1 MSDQLD
7 HDFYEKVVAYHMLT
21 DEVYLAS
28 IIDHIQ
34 PKFFNDKNLGYVSK
48 LISDFYIVRGTVPTA
63 TELKAYVITEQD
75 RTKFRGA
82 ITLFEG
88 FNPKFNKAELYDN
101 TERFIKEK
109 AVYHTLLDVVEDK
122 DSYSDTASILNKF
135 ESACNISLDIDTGF
149 DFLNSIDKHIEDL
162 LTVDIT
168 IPSKWSWLDDKIG
181 GGFLQNGRAIYV
193 FAGETNI
200 GKSIF
205 LSNIA
210 TNIASQNKTVLVITL
225 EMPEMLYAKRFS
237 SNITKI
243 PINELQENTDDLE
256 RLLQQYKTEH
266 KNSRVLIKEFPP
278 NTVTCSQIKGFIEK
292 ISQQGIELDAIVID
306 YVNLIKSNEGSN
318 SYERVKYATEQLRAL
333 SYSFN
338 CPIITATQLNRQG
351 YNESN
356 PGLDT
361 VSESI
366 GLAATAD
373 CIFGIWQ
380 EDEDRELGIIRL
392 GMMKNRFGVN
402 FGSCDMRI
410 DYSTLSIEELADST
424 PVVRNQPNNDL
435 NDALNNLDFL
445 SSDKS

>member
-28 IIDHIQ
+28 VIDHLE
-34 PKFFNDKNLGYVSK
+34 PRFFNDVNLKYVSK
-48 LISDFYIVRGTVPTA
+48 LIDNFYATRAAVPTL
-63 TELKAYVITEQD
+63 TELKAYVITDED
-75 RTKFRGA
+75 RQKFKGA
-82 ITLFEG
+82 VSLFEG
-88 FNPKFNKAELYDN
+88 FAPKFNKEELYDN

-109 AVYHTLLDVVEDK
+109 AVYHTLLDVVEDRK
-122 DSYSDTASILNKF
+122 SYSDTSGILNKF
-135 ESACNISLDIDTGF
+135 ESACNISLNVDTGF
-149 DFLNSIDKHIEDL
+149 DYLNNIDKHIEDL
-162 LTVDIT
+162 ITIDVT

-181 GGFLQNGRAIYV
+181 GGFLENGRAIYV

-210 TNIASQNKTVLVITL
+210 TNIATQNKTVLVITL
-225 EMPEMLYAKRFS
+225 EMPELLYAKRFS

-243 PINELQENTDDLE
+243 PISALQDNVDDL
-256 RLLQQYKTEH
+256 RDLLQKYKTEH

-278 NTVTCSQIKGFIEK
+278 NTITCRNIKGFIEK
-292 ISQQGIELDAIVID
+292 LTQQGIEFDAIVID

-333 SYSFN
+333 SYTFS

-351 YNESN
+351 YNEAN

-402 FGSCDMRI
+402 FGSCSMRI
-410 DYSTLSIEELADST
+410 DYSTLSIEELAESAPTARDL
-424 PVVRNQPNNDL
+424 PNNDL

-445 SSDKS
+445 ASD